1 MGKQGPCYH
10 CGVTSTPLWRNGP
23 PEKPVLCNACG
34 SRWRT
39 KGTLLNYTPLHS
51 RPEPV
56 DFEDHH
62 QHHRVSRLKN
72 ISVSR
77 NDEIKLVKR
86 KATVDAEMVAG
97 VKVPDY
103 IQSSS
108 RKALDED
115 VSNRSSSGS
124 AISNSES
131 CAQFGSIDA
140 SELTGPAQTV
150 VWDSTVPSRKRTC
163 VINRPKQSSVEKLTK
178 DLYTIWHEQQNSSC
192 FSGSS
197 EEDDLLFET
206 ETPMVSVEIGH
217 GSVLIRHPSAIARDE
232 ESEASSLSVDYN
244 KYHHSGSESYS
255 RSVNFGSKCI
265 VKTPDSSIVK
275 AQNRPGQGIN
285 RDKSQH
291 EKVQVLGSRSSP
303 LCNIDLNCVVNF
315 EEFAEQLTNEEQQQ
329 LLKYLPPLDTES
341 IRAMFDSPQFK
352 ENLSSYQQLLAEG
365 VFDLS
370 FSGAKTE
377 DCKTL
382 KRLTLSNFSKSKW
395 VEHYNLLKRGR
406 NNGGMPSPVA
416 RGKHVVASNF
426 STNAKRPRDSSSQR
440 IPEMKM
446 MMRSPKRSVVKTG
459 YMTSEL
465 TDNETSY
472 FSPKSLFALPP
483 EGSSFLLEDS
493 LNFIDEGGSDQ
504 DILLDVPSNG
514 SFPQAEL
521 LHQYHHHHHPAL
533 SSLGQQAT
541 TSSSSIHPQR
551 LLRP

>member
-1 MGKQGPCYH
+1 MITTLSNCIAKLFHFGFCFGL
-10 CGVTSTPLWRNGP
+10 GTPLWRNGP

-51 RPEPV
+51 RPDP
-56 DFEDHH
+56 DFDDH

-72 ISVSR
+72 LPVSSR
-77 NDEIKLVKR
+77 NDEIKFVKR
-86 KATVDAEMVAG
+86 KATVDVEVVAG
-97 VKVPDY
+97 VAVPDY

-140 SELTGPAQTV
+140 SELTGSTQTV

-163 VINRPKQSSVEKLTK
+163 VVNRPKQTSFEKLTK

-232 ESEASSLSVDYN
+232 ESEASSLSVDN
-244 KYHHSGSESYS
+244 KYHHSGNEAS
-255 RSVNFGSKCI
+255 RSI
-265 VKTPDSSIVK
+265 KTPGSSTVK

-285 RDKSQH
+285 RDKSQQ
-291 EKVQVLGSRSSP
+291 EKVQVLGSHSSP
-303 LCNIDLNCVVNF
+303 LCNIDLNSVINF
-315 EEFAEQLTNEEQQQ
+315 EEFAKQLTNEEQQH

-341 IRAMFDSPQFK
+341 IKTMFDSSQFK

-406 NNGGMPSPVA
+406 NNV
-416 RGKHVVASNF
+416 GKHVVASNF
-426 STNAKRPRDSSSQR
+426 STNAKRPQR
-440 IPEMKM
+440 IPEM
-446 MMRSPKRSVVKTG
+446 RSPKRNVTKTS
-459 YMTSEL
+459 YMTNEL
-465 TDNETSY
+465 TDNEASY
-472 FSPKSLFALPP
+472 FSPKSLFALPH
-483 EGSSFLLEDS
+483 EES
-493 LNFIDEGGSDQ
+493 LDFVEDQ
-504 DILLDVPSNG
+504 DLLVDVPSNG

-521 LHQYHHHHHPAL
+521 LHQHPAL
-533 SSLGQQAT
+533 SRLGQQAT
-541 TSSSSIHPQR
+541 TSSSSVHPQN